1 MALFQDSMGLYVNL
15 PEEHLRKNKILFS
28 NQSSDCKGIQTGSNS
43 FSLIALSSTVFLLF
57 FRLIFLEM
65 GAFKRVS
72 SSLIN
77 LRRLKP
83 RFTTSLKTR
92 VV

>member
-28 NQSSDCKGIQTGSNS
+28 NQSSDCKSIQTGSNS

-77 LRRLKP
+77 LRRLKL